1 MFPNFKESSAGG
13 MHTTT
18 YTFENIGDD
27 IPVHNHI
34 YDHTCIVGQ
43 GKVYCY
49 NENGGKEFGVTEIIL
64 FKKGV
69 NHGIRAVEANTIIY
83 NISLSLEM

>member
-1 MFPNFKESSAGG
+1 MFPNFKESTAGG

-18 YTFENIGDD
+18 YIFENIGDD
-27 IPVHNHI
+27 VPIHHHT

-43 GKVYCY
+43 GKVFCY
-49 NENGGKEFGVTEIIL
+49 NENGGKEYGVTEIVL

-69 NHGIRAVEANTIIY
+69 NHGIRAVEANTIVY
-83 NISLSLEM
+83 NVSLNSEM